1 MTKSDLYQI
10 MKWKI
15 TRGKS
20 RPLLHLIESNDDAT
34 IRRVSKAAFAALVAV
49 GKPKQGEEEARVR
62 EAIEIMSQKAVR
74 GVGPATAT
82 AVLGAYR

>member
-1 MTKSDLYQI
+1 MTKAELYQI

-20 RPLLHLIESNDDAT
+20 RPLLHLIESNDDAI
-34 IRRVSKAAFAALVAV
+34 IRRVSKEAFAALVAA
-49 GKPKQGEEEARVR
+49 GKPQQGGEARVR

>member
-1 MTKSDLYQI
+1 MTKSELYQI

-34 IRRVSKAAFAALVAV
+34 IRCVSKEAFAALAAA
-49 GKPKQGEEEARVR
+49 GKSQQGEEEAHVR
-62 EAIEIMSQKAVR
+62 KAIEIMSQKAVR